1 VLLSRSYAA
10 AESHSV
16 NESGESCHDEPPK
29 SVSEKYSA
37 QPAGILL
44 LFVTHFMT
52 EAPAKKTKQTKN

>member
-1 VLLSRSYAA
+1 MKAA
-10 AESHSV
+10 SHATM
-16 NESGESCHDEPPK
+16 NRPPRPPK

-37 QPAGILL
+37 QPAGIFL